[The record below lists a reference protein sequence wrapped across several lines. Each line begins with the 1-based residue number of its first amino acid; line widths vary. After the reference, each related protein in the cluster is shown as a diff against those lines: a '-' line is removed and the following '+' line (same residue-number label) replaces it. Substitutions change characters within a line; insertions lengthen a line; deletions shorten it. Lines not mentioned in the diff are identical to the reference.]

1 MCPCHEQ
8 VINATTLNGAY
19 AMGLENKLGTI
30 SKGKMANL
38 IITKPI
44 PNYQYLHYSF
54 GENLIEKVIIAGKE
68 YK

>member
-1 MCPCHEQ
+1 MFDQHNENER
-8 VINATTLNGAY
+8 ILH
-19 AMGLENKLGTI
+19 ENKLGTI
-30 SKGKMANL
+30 SVGKIANL

-54 GENLIEKVIIAGKE
+54 GENLIEKVIIAGEE

>member
-1 MCPCHEQ
+1 
-8 VINATTLNGAY
+8 
-19 AMGLENKLGTI
+19 MGLENKLGTI
-30 SKGKMANL
+30 SIGKMANL

-54 GENLIEKVIIAGKE
+54 GENLIEKVIIAGEE